1 MSGWVL
7 FHEMLTKGGGRR
19 GGDGGGHGQV
29 SVAFNFF
36 SSKISSSQLPDDT
49 INRSSQLKL

>member
-1 MSGWVL
+1 MSPVCVWLGPLSRNVDKRGR
-7 FHEMLTKGGGRR
+7 EGGR
-19 GGDGGGHGQV
+19 HGQV